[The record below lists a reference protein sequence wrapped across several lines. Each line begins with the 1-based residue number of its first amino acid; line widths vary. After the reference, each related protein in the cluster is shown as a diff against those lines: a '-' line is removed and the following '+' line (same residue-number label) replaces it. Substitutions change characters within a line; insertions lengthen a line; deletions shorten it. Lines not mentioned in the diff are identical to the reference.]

1 MLFCLFLVTGKHEI
15 KNRKEE
21 KELRRTNR
29 NIIVK
34 KLGKDKNL

>member
-1 MLFCLFLVTGKHEI
+1 MRL

-21 KELRRTNR
+21 KELRRKNR
-29 NIIVK
+29 NIIEK

>member
-1 MLFCLFLVTGKHEI
+1 MRL

-21 KELRRTNR
+21 KELRGTNR

>member
-1 MLFCLFLVTGKHEI
+1 MRL
-15 KNRKEE
+15 KNSKEE

-29 NIIVK
+29 NIIEK

>member
-1 MLFCLFLVTGKHEI
+1 MRLKKRE
-15 KNRKEE
+15 EE

-29 NIIVK
+29 NIIEK

>member
-1 MLFCLFLVTGKHEI
+1 MRL
-15 KNRKEE
+15 KNSKEE

-34 KLGKDKNL
+34 KLAKDKNL

>member
-1 MLFCLFLVTGKHEI
+1 MRL

-29 NIIVK
+29 NIIEK

>member
-1 MLFCLFLVTGKHEI
+1 MRL

-21 KELRRTNR
+21 KEFMRTNR
-29 NIIVK
+29 NIIEK

>member
-1 MLFCLFLVTGKHEI
+1 MRL

-29 NIIVK
+29 KIIVK

>member
-1 MLFCLFLVTGKHEI
+1 MRL
-15 KNRKEE
+15 KNRKKE